1 MYIRGLILMAVKEI
15 LKLGNPCLYDTSKPV
30 LLKEWSMLEEVM
42 KDLHDT
48 LMDFRHTY
56 KAGRAVAAPQ
66 IGVMK
71 RLIYLNIGEPKLLIN
86 PSLCFPDTETI
97 ELWDDCM
104 SFPNLLVKVQRFK
117 RCQIEYTDFFGK
129 QQSSLL
135 EGDLAELIQHEYDH
149 LDGILATDRAID
161 KRSLKLKQV

>member
-1 MYIRGLILMAVKEI
+1 MAVKAI
-15 LKLGNPCLYDTSKPV
+15 LKLGNPCLYDIAKPV
-30 LLKEWSMLEEVM
+30 LVEEWSMLEAVM

-48 LMDFRHTY
+48 LMNFRYIY

-71 RLIYLNIGEPKLLIN
+71 RIIYLNIGKPKLLVN
-86 PSLCFPDTETI
+86 PSLRFSDTEMI

-117 RCQIEYTDFFGK
+117 RCRLEYTDFLGK
-129 QQSSLL
+129 PQSTLL

-161 KRSLKLKQV
+161 KRSLILKQG

>member
-1 MYIRGLILMAVKEI
+1 MAVKEI
-15 LKLGNPCLYDTSKPV
+15 LKLGNPCLYDISKPV
-30 LLKEWSMLEEVM
+30 LVEEWSMLEAVM
-42 KDLHDT
+42 KDLNDT

-71 RLIYLNIGEPKLLIN
+71 RIIYLNIGTSKILVN
-86 PSLCFPDTETI
+86 PRLCFPDTEII

-117 RCQIEYTDFFGK
+117 RCQLEYTDLFGK
-129 QQSSLL
+129 QQSRLL

-149 LDGILATDRAID
+149 LDGILATERAID
-161 KRSLKLKQV
+161 KRSLALK